1 MPEIWNKYGPTA
13 ARTHDHAKTDS
24 RRPQSGTL
32 DIHSHVMVPAA
43 AELVKPHLPP
53 AETSAAPETIALG
66 RKQDADRRSRLTELN
81 ERVADLDSMGIAVQA
96 IKPTPMQCY

>member
-13 ARTHDHAKTDS
+13 ARTHDRPKTDS

-43 AELVKPHLPP
+43 AELVKLHLPQ
-53 AETSAAPETIALG
+53 AESSAAPETIAVG
-66 RKQDADRRSRLTELN
+66 RKQEADRRSRLTELN
-81 ERVADLDSMGIAVQA
+81 ERLADLDSMGKIGRAHV
-96 IKPTPMQCY
+96 